1 MEVFVE
7 LEVNN
12 TQNTDLSCNDGSIL
26 LGEVRCPNLCF
37 NGLEKV
43 HDNYKALYDFCKC
56 KYCNGRGFVK
66 FEDYEQ
72 INSKI

>member
-1 MEVFVE
+1 M
-7 LEVNN
+7 N
-12 TQNTDLSCNDGSIL
+12 TEDKNKDLASNDAKPV

-43 HDNYKALYDFCKC
+43 HDNYKAFYDFCKC

-66 FEDYEQ
+66 SENYEL